1 MMQGMPQPPRLG
13 RRETV
18 RRRLRAPLPVVPVGR
33 ILGRLAR
40 LYPEARCG
48 LRFADPYQLLVAAV
62 LSAQCSDAA
71 VNRVTPGFFRRW
83 PTPGDLAAADP
94 AEVAGVIRSLGLY
107 RNKAEHLVALARRLV
122 EVHGGLVPADRAAL
136 ESLPGVGRKT
146 AGVVLANAFG
156 VPALPVDTHVF
167 RVARRL
173 GLARAATPERVEEE
187 LRARIPRRLWCRAHH
202 RLIQHGR
209 TLCRA
214 RRPACPACPLRPLC
228 RHARP
233 SLSPAHGDGQER

>member
-1 MMQGMPQPPRLG
+1 M
-13 RRETV
+13 
-18 RRRLRAPLPVVPVGR
+18 PVVAAGR
-33 ILGRLAR
+33 IVGRLAR
-40 LYPEARCG
+40 LYPDARCG
-48 LRFADPYQLLVAAV
+48 LRFADAYQLLVAAV

-71 VNRVTPGFFRRW
+71 VNRVTPEFFRLW
-83 PTPGDLAAADP
+83 PDAAALAGAEP
-94 AEVAGVIRSLGLY
+94 AEVAAVIRSLGLY
-107 RNKAEHLVALARRLV
+107 RHKAEHLVALARRLV
-122 EVHGGLVPADRAAL
+122 EVHGGRVPADRAAL

-187 LRARIPRRLWCRAHH
+187 LRGRIPRRLWCQAHH
-202 RLIQHGR
+202 WLIRHGR

-228 RHARP
+228 RAGRRGP
-233 SLSPAHGDGQER
+233 V